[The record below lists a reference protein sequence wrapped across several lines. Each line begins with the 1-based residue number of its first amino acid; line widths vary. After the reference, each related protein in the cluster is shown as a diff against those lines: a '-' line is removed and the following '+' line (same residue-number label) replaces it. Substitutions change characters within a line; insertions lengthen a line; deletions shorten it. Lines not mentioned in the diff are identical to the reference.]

1 MSFSTQAD
9 VIALE
14 CKSNE
19 PLSFPAPKEEGYKY
33 LEIQIDREV
42 RTSIIREY
50 VVINENRNR
59 YDKTSSFRLE
69 IAPTEYRLVLGSSV
83 RTVYSVNRQTLE
95 TVESIESSY
104 APKKIFNTFKCA
116 LAPQPENQI

>member
-1 MSFSTQAD
+1 MSFSAQGD

-19 PLSFPAPKEEGYKY
+19 PQRFNSPEEEGYKY
-33 LEIQIDREV
+33 LEIQIDREA
-42 RTSIIREY
+42 RTSTIREH
-50 VVINENRNR
+50 VVINENRKR
-59 YDKTSSFRLE
+59 YDKTGPFRLE
-69 IAPTEYRLVLGSSV
+69 IAPTEYRLVVGITA

-95 TVESIESSY
+95 TVESMESAY